1 MNHADTSTDTS
12 TDTGAPGDPRS
23 PRRAFIPVL
32 GFVCLLWAIELADSL
47 AGLNLTRFGV
57 YPRHV
62 DGLAGVLW
70 APLIHG
76 SWSHLIANTA
86 PVLVLGPA
94 PLYGYPPAART
105 VVPILRCE

>member
-1 MNHADTSTDTS
+1 MNHTDTS
-12 TDTGAPGDPRS
+12 TDTGAPGEPRS

-76 SWSHLIANTA
+76 SWSHLDRQHRRRCWSSARRCSTA
-86 PVLVLGPA
+86 TRA
-94 PLYGYPPAART
+94 PRASWCR
-105 VVPILRCE
+105 